1 MAKKLVK
8 ISLATKLRLLI
19 GGSLLIIIAAALVVP
34 WWFSERLAEQGV
46 QKPGAEMTRLGYKEF
61 LRQHT
66 GPGRA
71 KASESTTQMMDLNV
85 QGQGQ
90 DAEGRGGPTFV
101 SLVGPQA
108 GHLDIPCRSA
118 RKTFQ
123 RSSATKDEDIVVPA
137 EDDQGK
143 TVYRVFR
150 AVRAEAQC
158 LSCHSA
164 PKMTEPHLQFQLGQL
179 VGLIDV
185 CMPGSTASTPLVW
198 GTRSSFVVGGMLAT
212 LLAFV
217 LFSFITQRLVL
228 RPVRKLQQMADK
240 VAEGDLS
247 IRSTVKTGD
256 ELQKLGESFNDMLSA
271 INDQHEK
278 LRSAN
283 RALDLKLSEIS
294 QANVVLYKANQV
306 KNEFLANVSHELRTP
321 LNSIIGF
328 ADLISE
334 NPDERLGRYGE
345 NIVLSAK
352 SLLKLIN
359 DILDLARIEAGKAQV
374 RFDKVSVTDTCQTML
389 ALMKPLA
396 DKKQLTMQAELAK
409 DVPIVTTDGGKLQQ
423 ILYNL
428 ISNAIKFTPAGG
440 LVVLS
445 AYSDGDAAGEVKIS
459 VSDNGPGIA
468 EADQQHIFEKFH
480 RLDQSL
486 TRESSGTGL
495 GLAISRELT
504 NLIGARLTLK
514 SDPGHGATFTLILP
528 SEPKLLSQ

>member
-34 WWFSERLAEQGV
+34 WWFMEQLAEQGV
-46 QKPGAEMTRLGYKEF
+46 QKPGAEMTRLGYNEF
-61 LRQHT
+61 FRQHT
-66 GPGRA
+66 GPSRA
-71 KASESTTQMMDLNV
+71 KASESTTQVAALNV

-90 DAEGRGGPTFV
+90 DIAGRGGPTFV

-108 GHLDIPCRSA
+108 GPLDGPCRSA
-118 RKTFQ
+118 KKTF
-123 RSSATKDEDIVVPA
+123 RLPSATEDVEPA
-137 EDDQGK
+137 EDSQGK

-150 AVRAEAQC
+150 AVRAEASC

-164 PKMTEPHLQFQLGQL
+164 AKMPQPNLQFQLNQL

-185 CMPGSTASTPLVW
+185 CLPASTASTPLVW
-198 GTRSSFVVGGMLAT
+198 LTRSSFVVGGMLAT

-228 RPVRKLQQMADK
+228 KPVRKLQQMADK

-256 ELQKLGESFNDMLSA
+256 ELQKLGESFNDMLTA

-294 QANVVLYKANQV
+294 QANVVLFKANQV

-334 NPDERLGRYGE
+334 NPDERLSRYGE

-352 SLLKLIN
+352 NLLKLIN
-359 DILDLARIEAGKAQV
+359 DILDLAKIEAGKADV
-374 RFDKVSVTDTCQTML
+374 RFDKVSVTDTCQTLL

-396 DKKQLTMQAELAK
+396 DKKQLTLQSELAK

-428 ISNAIKFTPAGG
+428 LSNAIKFTPSGG
-440 LVVLS
+440 QVVLTTR
-445 AYSDGDAAGEVKIS
+445 SDGDAGGDVHIC
-459 VSDNGPGIA
+459 VSDSGPGIA

-504 NLIGARLTLK
+504 NLIGAKLTLK
-514 SDPGHGATFTLILP
+514 SEPGHGASFTLILP
-528 SEPKLLSQ
+528 SEPRVQ

>member
-8 ISLATKLRLLI
+8 ISLATKLRLLV
-19 GGSLLIIIAAALVVP
+19 GGALLIIIAAALVVP
-34 WWFSERLAEQGV
+34 WYSTELLAEQGV
-46 QKPGAEMTRLGYKEF
+46 QKPGSELTRLSYNEF
-61 LRQHT
+61 FRQHT
-66 GPGRA
+66 GPNRA
-71 KASESTTQMMDLNV
+71 KARESTTQVSALNV
-85 QGQGQ
+85 AGLG
-90 DAEGRGGPTFV
+90 ASGRGGPTFV

-108 GHLDIPCRSA
+108 GPLDDPCRSA
-118 RKTFQ
+118 RKTFRQ
-123 RSSATKDEDIVVPA
+123 PNATEDVVPA
-137 EDDQGK
+137 EDSQGK

-150 AVRAEAQC
+150 AVRAEASC

-164 PKMTEPHLQFQLGQL
+164 GKMTQPHLQFQLGQL

-185 CMPGSTASTPLVW
+185 CLPGSTASAPLVW
-198 GTRSSFVVGGMLAT
+198 WTRSSFVVGGMLAT

-217 LFSFITQRLVL
+217 LFSLITQRLVL
-228 RPVRKLQQMADK
+228 KPVRKLQQMADK

-247 IRSTVKTGD
+247 IRSTVKSGD
-256 ELQKLGESFNDMLSA
+256 ELQKLGESFNEMLEA
-271 INDQHEK
+271 ITDQHEK

-283 RALDLKLSEIS
+283 RALDLKLSELS

-352 SLLKLIN
+352 NLLKLIN
-359 DILDLARIEAGKAQV
+359 DILDLAKIEAGKSDV

-428 ISNAIKFTPAGG
+428 ISNAIKFTPSGG

-445 AYSDGDAAGEVKIS
+445 SRSGGGDAAGDVHIC
-459 VSDNGPGIA
+459 VSDSGPGIA

-504 NLIGARLTLK
+504 NLIGAKLTLK
-514 SDPGHGATFTLILP
+514 SEPGHGATFTLILP
-528 SEPKLLSQ
+528 SEPKLLA